1 MIKIVAASSL
11 SRSIAKVDESEQHK
25 LADSVHSLP
34 GLNLDPNTANYC
46 YDYLTSTQLRKRNLI
61 LWHDLLNNTITSH
74 PKKNNIP
81 QTVDQ
86 LIATLKTIPNLFCDV
101 TCQRVGAPYIF
112 DDLVKA
118 LDCYVID
125 VTKHVISAS
134 EQIDESV
141 FAEYRRLHQHS
152 DIELRTL
159 ATVLHYYPNIKRIFK
174 TRGTK
179 RRSAGERREAK
190 RLKY

>member
-11 SRSIAKVDESEQHK
+11 SRSIAKLDESEQHK

-86 LIATLKTIPNLFCDV
+86 LIANLKTIPNLFCVV

-112 DDLVKA
+112 DDLVKT
-118 LDCYVID
+118 LDC
-125 VTKHVISAS
+125 
-134 EQIDESV
+134 
-141 FAEYRRLHQHS
+141 
-152 DIELRTL
+152 
-159 ATVLHYYPNIKRIFK
+159 
-174 TRGTK
+174 
-179 RRSAGERREAK
+179 
-190 RLKY
+190 

>member
-11 SRSIAKVDESEQHK
+11 SRSIAKHDESEQHK

-46 YDYLTSTQLRKRNLI
+46 YDYLTSTHLRKRNLI

-86 LIATLKTIPNLFCDV
+86 LIATLKTIPNLFCLG

-141 FAEYRRLHQHS
+141 LAEYRRLHQHS

-179 RRSAGERREAK
+179 
-190 RLKY
+190 